1 MPIDPLISAVPAFVE
16 ELDPRVVGASDVV
29 VVEGIEGVYRRM
41 YPHLVRLAFLLV
53 DTREHAEE
61 AVQDAFAR
69 AYPRWS
75 RIESPEAY
83 LHRAVVNACRGLQR
97 RRAVARRLGWST
109 REEALHEGDDV
120 ADAVRALPSP
130 QREAV
135 VLRYYLQLSEPE
147 IARVLDMPVGTVKS
161 TLSRART
168 RLKKELS

>member
-1 MPIDPLISAVPAFVE
+1 MSIDPLIQETTSSP
-16 ELDPRVVGASDVV
+16 ELV
-29 VVEGIEGVYRRM
+29 VVEDIESAYRRL
-41 YPHLVRLAFLLV
+41 YPRLVRVAFLLV

-69 AYPRWS
+69 AYPKWS
-75 RIESPEAY
+75 RVQSPDAY
-83 LHRAVVNACRGLQR
+83 LQRAVVNACRGVQR
-97 RRAVARRLGWST
+97 RRALARRVGRGRAADELPG
-109 REEALHEGDDV
+109 EGDHV

-147 IARVLDMPVGTVKS
+147 IADVLAMPVGTVKS

-168 RLKKELS
+168 RLKEELS